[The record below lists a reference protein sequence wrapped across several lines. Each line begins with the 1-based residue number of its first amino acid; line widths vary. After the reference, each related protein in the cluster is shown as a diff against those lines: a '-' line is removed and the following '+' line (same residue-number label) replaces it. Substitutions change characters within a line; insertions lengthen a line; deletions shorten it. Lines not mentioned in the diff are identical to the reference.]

1 MTTWKDNLKSDLWS
15 KDQLE
20 QARRDYSKSRT
31 VGELA
36 AWLREIDNYDLI
48 TEASSLWPVNYS
60 ALDHPLNV
68 TNFSFEKI
76 AKILSVDL
84 QSESTKILKDFED
97 ITATNSQV
105 ALHRQLSKEHQ
116 FLTKSGFDRE
126 THSVQVTEQNY
137 PVLYQLSK
145 QFEFIKFSSA
155 IQYQPPGGIL
165 PRHTDFLQSMWYQFS
180 TDGTNFT
187 GMSFDPITKSPK
199 GYFGIRV
206 MIALTDW
213 VPGQVFG
220 FQDDYWTNWKL
231 GDVITFD
238 WAHARHFTAN
248 ASYAPRAYLKVSGIV
263 DKHHWIFDNINHQK
277 ITEL

>member
-1 MTTWKDNLKSDLWS
+1 MKTWITSDLWS

-20 QARRDYSKSRT
+20 QARLDYLKSRT

-36 AWLREIDNYDLI
+36 AWLQEIDHYDLI
-48 TEASSLWPVNYS
+48 TEASSLWPVDYS
-60 ALDHPLNV
+60 AVDHPLNV
-68 TNFSFEKI
+68 NNFTFEKI
-76 AKILSVDL
+76 AKIQSVDL
-84 QSESTKILKDFED
+84 QTESNKVLEDLKD

-105 ALHRQLSKEHQ
+105 LPYRQHSKDHEFLSR
-116 FLTKSGFDRE
+116 SGFDRE
-126 THSVQVTEQNY
+126 THSVRVTEKNY

-145 QFEFIKFSSA
+145 KFEFIEFSSA

-165 PRHTDFLQSMWYQFS
+165 PRHTDFLQGMWDQFS
-180 TDGTNFT
+180 TDGTNFVS
-187 GMSFDPITKSPK
+187 MPFDPITKSPK

-213 VPGQVFG
+213 LPGQVFG

-231 GDVITFD
+231 GDVVTFD

-263 DKHHWIFDNINHQK
+263 DKHHWIFNNINHK
-277 ITEL
+277 TITKL

>member
-1 MTTWKDNLKSDLWS
+1 MKKITKSDLWS
-15 KDQLE
+15 NTQLE

-31 VGELA
+31 VGELVE
-36 AWLREIDNYDLI
+36 WLLQIDHYDLI
-48 TEASSLWPVNYS
+48 TEASSLWPVDYS

-68 TNFSFEKI
+68 KNFTFEKI

-84 QSESTKILKDFED
+84 QSESIKILKDFED
-97 ITATNSQV
+97 ITATNSQ
-105 ALHRQLSKEHQ
+105 ALPYRQHNKDHEFLS
-116 FLTKSGFDRE
+116 KSGFDRE
-126 THSVQVTEQNY
+126 THSVRVTEKNY
-137 PVLYQLSK
+137 SVLYELSK
-145 QFEFIKFSSA
+145 KFEFIEFSSA

-165 PRHTDFLQSMWYQFS
+165 PRHTDFLQGMWDQFS
-180 TDGTNFT
+180 ANGANFV
-187 GMSFDPITKSPK
+187 GMPFDPITKSPK

-263 DKHHWIFDNINHQK
+263 DRHHWIFDNINYKK

>member
-1 MTTWKDNLKSDLWS
+1 MKSKLTSDLWS
-15 KDQLE
+15 KSQLE
-20 QARRDYSKSRT
+20 QAKIDYLKPRS
-31 VGELA
+31 VGELVK
-36 AWLREIDNYDLI
+36 WLQEIDHYDLI
-48 TEASSLWPVNYS
+48 TEASSLWPVDYS
-60 ALDHPLNV
+60 SLDHPLNV
-68 TNFSFEKI
+68 SNFSFEKI
-76 AKILSVDL
+76 AKVSSIDLHRESAKVLEDL
-84 QSESTKILKDFED
+84 QNV
-97 ITATNSQV
+97 TATNIQV
-105 ALHRQLSKEHQ
+105 LPYRENNKERQ
-116 FLTKSGFDRE
+116 FLLKSGFDRE
-126 THSVQVTEQNY
+126 THSLGVTEENY
-137 PVLYQLSK
+137 PVLHELSK
-145 QFEFIKFSSA
+145 KFKFIKFSSA

-165 PRHTDFLQSMWYQFS
+165 PRHTDFLTGMWDQFS
-180 TDGTNFT
+180 TGENNFVN
-187 GMSFDPITKSPK
+187 MLFDPITKSPK

-263 DKHHWIFDNINHQK
+263 DKHHWIFDNINHKK